1 MQQENNS
8 LVKVKICGL
17 TSEADVRIIE
27 KYGADYAG
35 MVLYYPKSRRN
46 IDITLAATFVEQLKK
61 SDIKTVAV
69 VVSPDVSQL
78 EAIQNSGF
86 DYIQIHGELSED
98 VYDGCN
104 IGIIRAVNIK
114 HQSDEDIYLET
125 KRWRSLDKVKGLLFD
140 AGVPGSGKTFDWNSL
155 KKVDCGDKKL
165 FLAGGLTPDN
175 VRTAIEAVKP
185 DVVDISSGVEY
196 DDISVKG
203 KDENKVKTFNQN
215 AKY

>member
-46 IDITLAATFVEQLKK
+46 IDVTTAESLVIQLKK

-78 EAIQNSGF
+78 EVIQNAGF
-86 DYIQIHGELSED
+86 DYIQIHGELNED
-98 VYDGCN
+98 VYDRCN

-114 HQSDEDIYLET
+114 QQSDDDIYLET

-140 AGVPGSGKTFDWNSL
+140 AGIPGSGKTFDWNSL
-155 KKVDCGDKKL
+155 KKVDCGNKKL

-175 VRTAIEAVKP
+175 VRIAIDAVNP

-196 DDISVKG
+196 DDLSVKG
-203 KDENKVKTFNQN
+203 KDENKVKTFIQN

>member
-8 LVKVKICGL
+8 LVEVKICGL
-17 TSEADVRIIE
+17 TSEADVQILE

-46 IDITLAATFVEQLKK
+46 IDVTLAATFVTELKK

-69 VVSPDVSQL
+69 VVSPDVAQL
-78 EAIQNSGF
+78 EAIQNAGF

-98 VYDGCN
+98 VYDRCN
-104 IGIIRAVNIK
+104 IGIIKAVNIK
-114 HQSDEDIYLET
+114 QQSEDDIYLET

-155 KKVDCGDKKL
+155 KKVDCGNKKL

-175 VRTAIEAVKP
+175 VRNAIEVVKP

-196 DDISVKG
+196 DDLSVKG
-203 KDENKVKTFNQN
+203 KDENKVKTFIQN

>member
-8 LVKVKICGL
+8 LVEVKICGL

-78 EAIQNSGF
+78 EAIQNTGF

-98 VYDGCN
+98 VYNKCD

-114 HQSDEDIYLET
+114 QQSDDDIYLET

-155 KKVDCGDKKL
+155 KKVDCGNKKL

-175 VRTAIEAVKP
+175 VRTAIEAVRP

-196 DDISVKG
+196 DDLSVKG
-203 KDENKVKTFNQN
+203 KDENKVKTFIQN

>member
-1 MQQENNS
+1 MKQENSS

-46 IDITLAATFVEQLKK
+46 IDVAIAESLVTQLKK

-78 EAIQNSGF
+78 EAIQNAGF
-86 DYIQIHGELSED
+86 DYVQIHGELSED
-98 VYDGCN
+98 VYNRCN
-104 IGIIRAVNIK
+104 IDIIRAVNIK
-114 HQSDEDIYLET
+114 QQSDEDIYLET

-155 KKVDCGDKKL
+155 KKVDCGNKKL

-196 DDISVKG
+196 DDILVKG
-203 KDENKVKTFNQN
+203 KDENKVKTFIQN

>member
-46 IDITLAATFVEQLKK
+46 IDVTTAESLVIQLKK

-78 EAIQNSGF
+78 EVIQNAGF
-86 DYIQIHGELSED
+86 DYIQIHGELNED
-98 VYDGCN
+98 VYDRCN
-104 IGIIRAVNIK
+104 ISIIRAVNIK
-114 HQSDEDIYLET
+114 QQSEDDIYLET
-125 KRWRSLDKVKGLLFD
+125 NRWRSLDKVKGLLFD

-155 KKVDCGDKKL
+155 KKVDCGNKKL

-175 VRTAIEAVKP
+175 VRIAIEAVKP

-196 DDISVKG
+196 DDLTVKG
-203 KDENKVKTFNQN
+203 KDESKVKTFIQN

>member
-8 LVKVKICGL
+8 LVEVKICGL
-17 TSEADVRIIE
+17 TSEADVQILE
-27 KYGADYAG
+27 KCGADYAG

-46 IDITLAATFVEQLKK
+46 IDIALAESFVTRLKK

-69 VVSPDVSQL
+69 VVSPDISQL
-78 EAIQNSGF
+78 ETIQNAGF

-114 HQSDEDIYLET
+114 RQSEDDIYLET

-140 AGVPGSGKTFDWNSL
+140 AGVPGSGKAFDWNSL
-155 KKVDCGDKKL
+155 EKVDCGNKKL

-175 VRTAIEAVKP
+175 VRTAIEAVNP

-196 DDISVKG
+196 DDLTVKG
-203 KDENKVKTFNQN
+203 KDENKVKTFIQN

>member
-1 MQQENNS
+1 MLKENDS
-8 LVKVKICGL
+8 LVQVKICGL
-17 TSEADVRIIE
+17 TSMDDVHIIE
-27 KYGADYAG
+27 KYGAYYAG

-46 IDITLAATFVEQLKK
+46 IDITLAEMLVAQLKK

-78 EAIQNSGF
+78 EAIQNAGF

-98 VYDGCN
+98 VYGRCN
-104 IGIIRAVNIK
+104 IDIIRAVNIK
-114 HQSDEDIYLET
+114 QQTDDDIYMET
-125 KRWRSLDKVKGLLFD
+125 KRWQSLDKVKGLLFD
-140 AGVPGSGKTFDWNSL
+140 AGVPGGGKTFDWNSL
-155 KKVDCGDKKL
+155 KKVNCGNKKL

-175 VRTAIEAVKP
+175 VRTAIEAVRP

-203 KDENKVKTFNQN
+203 KDENKVKTFIQN